1 MDKLF
6 ERHDAYLAATPMRF
20 VRSFASQID
29 WGLRLII
36 ITGPKGVGKT
46 TLIQQHIKRHFAPD
60 DRHVLYCSAD
70 SAYFANHSLIDTANH
85 FHRLGGRFLFID
97 EVHKYDNWSSEVK
110 EIYDLHRDL
119 HVVLSGSSLLQINDG
134 RTDLSRRKME
144 YRIPGLSMREFLH
157 MSMGLEIEP
166 IALSDLLKTP
176 NAYCSQVKR
185 LCHPL
190 EHFGGYLRH
199 GYYPFYFESP
209 TAYQSR
215 IEAVVNYIIDSELT
229 QFRNVEAGNTRRIKA
244 LLKVLSQMVP
254 YQVDIAKLSRNIGI
268 QRPTTLKYLRSLEEA
283 ALIMRLFNSLDT
295 VGDLQKP
302 DKILLD
308 NPNLL
313 YTISDRAPETGTV
326 RETFFCNQLL
336 AAGHRVEHG
345 GLRSGDFTVDGDVTI
360 EVGGRDKGFR
370 QVRNER
376 RAFVAADDIDSAT
389 TVTETHPRT
398 GRSMELTKIPIWAF
412 GFLY

>member
-46 TLIQQHIKRHFAPD
+46 TLIQQHIKRCFAPD

-70 SAYFANHSLIDTANH
+70 SAYFANHSLIDTANR
-85 FHRLGGRFLFID
+85 FYRLGGRFLFID
-97 EVHKYDNWSSEVK
+97 EVHKYDNWSSELK

-283 ALIMRLFNSLDT
+283 ALITRLFNSLDT

-313 YTISDRAPETGTV
+313 YTISDRAPEMGTV

-345 GLRSGDFTVDGDVTI
+345 GLRSGDFIVDGDVTI